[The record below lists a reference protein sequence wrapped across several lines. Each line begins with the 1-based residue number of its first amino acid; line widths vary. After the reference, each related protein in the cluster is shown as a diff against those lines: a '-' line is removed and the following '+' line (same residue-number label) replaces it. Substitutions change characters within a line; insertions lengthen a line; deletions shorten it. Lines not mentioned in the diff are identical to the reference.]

1 MRRTLD
7 ELPESLD
14 GTYERILKEIKKPNR
29 EYARRLLQ
37 CLVVAIRPLRVKE
50 LAEILAV
57 DFDCGEGIPK
67 LKPDWRWEDHE
78 QALLS
83 SCSSLITAVDV
94 NKDGG
99 DNDNDD
105 NDNGSDNHS
114 DNNSDINSD
123 INSGF
128 FSDND
133 KDNDNAYGD
142 SRVVQFS
149 HFSVKEFLTSP
160 RFATSSGDI
169 SRYHIDLEPAH
180 TILSQACLGVLLQ
193 LGDRVDKTDISDGS
207 PLARYA
213 AQYWVDH
220 AQFENVSAQV
230 RNAME
235 RLFDSDRPHFFAWLG
250 LYDIDTAP
258 LLASTFYLSKPIN
271 KAAAPP
277 LYYTALC
284 GFHDLVNHLIV
295 RHPQHVNANG
305 GFYMRPLVAA
315 LAGQHFQTA
324 EVIRRHGADPNVQ
337 RHDKKTPLHSALYH
351 GADEVI
357 QKLIEYGAD
366 PHAED
371 QDGDTPLSVALFLE
385 RHNALRFFLE
395 HGVDGNTWIKG
406 STLLHIASRD
416 GNPKLVRLL
425 LEHGASVGVEDDEGR
440 TPLLVASNSAVTGL
454 LLEYGA
460 T

>member
-14 GTYERILKEIKKPNR
+14 GTYERILKEIKRPNR

-67 LKPDWRWEDHE
+67 LKPDWRWDDHE

-94 NKDGG
+94 DKDGG
-99 DNDNDD
+99 DNHDDDKDND
-105 NDNGSDNHS
+105 SDNHS
-114 DNNSDINSD
+114 DNNSDINSSFFGD
-123 INSGF
+123 I
-128 FSDND
+128 DI
-133 KDNDNAYGD
+133 DNDNADD

-160 RFATSSGDI
+160 RLATSSGDI
-169 SRYHIDLEPAH
+169 SHYHIDLEPAN
-180 TILSQACLGVLLQ
+180 TVLSQACLGILLQ
-193 LGDRVDKTDISDGS
+193 MGDRVDKTDISDGS

-220 AQFENVSAQV
+220 ARFENVSTQV
-230 RNAME
+230 RTAME
-235 RLFDSDRPHFFAWLG
+235 YLFDPDRPHFFAWLR

-258 LLASTFYLSKPIN
+258 PLASTFYLSKPIN
-271 KAAAPP
+271 KSAATP
-277 LYYTALC
+277 LYYAALC
-284 GFHDLVNHLIV
+284 GFHDLVNRLIV
-295 RHPQHVNANG
+295 RHPQYVNADG
-305 GFYMRPLVAA
+305 GYYMRPLVAA

-337 RHDKKTPLHSALYH
+337 RHDKKTPLHSALYY
-351 GADEVI
+351 GTDEVI

-371 QDGDTPLSVALFLE
+371 QDGETPLSVALFLE

-395 HGVDGNTWIKG
+395 HGVDGNTRMKG

>member
-1 MRRTLD
+1 
-7 ELPESLD
+7 
-14 GTYERILKEIKKPNR
+14 
-29 EYARRLLQ
+29 
-37 CLVVAIRPLRVKE
+37 VKE
-50 LAEILAV
+50 LAEVLAV

-83 SCSSLITAVDV
+83 SCSSLITVVGVDQ
-94 NKDGG
+94 DGG
-99 DNDNDD
+99 DNDN
-105 NDNGSDNHS
+105 NDNGDDNHSDS
-114 DNNSDINSD
+114 DNNSDLNSD

-128 FSDND
+128 FSDNNN
-133 KDNDNAYGD
+133 DNDNAHED
-142 SRVVQFS
+142 PRVVQFS

-160 RFATSSGDI
+160 RLAASSGDI
-169 SRYHIDLEPAH
+169 SRHHIDLEPAH

-193 LGDRVDKTDISDGS
+193 LGDRVDKTDISNGS
-207 PLARYA
+207 PLAKYA
-213 AQYWVDH
+213 ARYWVDH
-220 AQFENVSAQV
+220 AQFESVSTQV

-235 RLFDSDRPHFFAWLG
+235 CLFDPDRPHFLAWLG

-258 LLASTFYLSKPIN
+258 PLASTFYLSKPID
-271 KAAAPP
+271 KSAATP
-277 LYYTALC
+277 LYYAALC

-295 RHPQHVNANG
+295 RHPQHVNADG
-305 GFYMRPLVAA
+305 GYYMRPLVAA
-315 LAGQHFQTA
+315 LAGQHFRTA
-324 EVIRRHGADPNVQ
+324 EVIRRHGADPNAQ
-337 RHDKKTPLHSALYH
+337 RHDKKTPLHSALYY

-371 QDGDTPLSVALFLE
+371 QDGETPLSVALFLE

-395 HGVDGNTWIKG
+395 RGVDANMWMKG

-416 GNPKLVRLL
+416 GNPKIVRVL